1 MTPENLITLSK
12 HEVRNNN
19 AFMLLYLQ
27 EFENIFGRKP
37 NCASCT
43 FNHDWEKF
51 INASKSQNIKIK
63 TMATDS
69 KYKLANN
76 HMNTILTYVEDGR
89 PVRTYG
95 YKMTDEFAEKF
106 LSTGTKKQIEDR
118 KKLFTSQP
126 KDNSKSFE
134 LEGEKINLDDAT
146 GKKLTAYADAK
157 GIDLSDARLV
167 ADKRAVVAKTL

>member
-1 MTPENLITLSK
+1 MTPENLITLTK

-43 FNHDWEKF
+43 FNHDWERFK
-51 INASKSQNIKIK
+51 NAVQSQNIKTK
-63 TMATDS
+63 TMANNS
-69 KYKLANN
+69 KYKLANKN
-76 HMNTILTYVEDGR
+76 RNDILTYVEDGR

-95 YKMTDEFAEKF
+95 YRMTDEFAEKF
-106 LSTGTKKQIEDR
+106 LSKGTKKQIEER
-118 KKLFTSQP
+118 KKLFTSLP
-126 KDNSKSFE
+126 KYLE
-134 LEGEKINLDDAT
+134 LEGGLINLEDAT
-146 GKKLTAYADAK
+146 GKDLTAYADAK

-167 ADKRAVVAKTL
+167 SDKRAVVAKTL

>member
-126 KDNSKSFE
+126 KYLE
-134 LEGEKINLDDAT
+134 LEGGLINLEDAT
-146 GKKLTAYADAK
+146 GKDLTAYADAK

-167 ADKRAVVAKTL
+167 SDKRAVVAKTL